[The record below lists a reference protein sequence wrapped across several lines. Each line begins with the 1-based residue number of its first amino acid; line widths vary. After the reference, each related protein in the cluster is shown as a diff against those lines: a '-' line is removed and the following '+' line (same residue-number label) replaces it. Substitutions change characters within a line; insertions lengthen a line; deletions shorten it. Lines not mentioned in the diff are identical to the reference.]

1 MLGPKTCS
9 GLTNRGQRCRGYPL
23 PDAEFCTFHD
33 PRYED
38 AVAEGQRRRRE
49 GTLAATYDV
58 TDTRSMDNLQRL
70 LDIASYEALA
80 LDNSVAKVRAIVAV
94 AQTGAK
100 LLEVGEMEERLAAIE
115 STLGPR
121 VVTNSR
127 KNGKVGLAP
136 ALQAIAAAEGLD
148 YQELETSVR
157 RYLRLWRRRKARWKR
172 RQS

>member
-1 MLGPKTCS
+1 
-9 GLTNRGQRCRGYPL
+9 
-23 PDAEFCTFHD
+23 
-33 PRYED
+33 
-38 AVAEGQRRRRE
+38 
-49 GTLAATYDV
+49 
-58 TDTRSMDNLQRL
+58 MDNLQRL